1 MIKKGSVHSV
11 GCYWRCHL
19 PQNKCHCLPIT
30 QSCRFLL
37 PVNEHSPHVK
47 SPATT
52 YYYNVHCAAAA
63 GGESPPRTFT
73 FVTTDLSCKIFFEK
87 NNTVVITKLNR
98 QNLERS
104 CITYRVKNFYA
115 RLWPQLFW
123 VLFFSHQ
130 IQPPPPERSA
140 SELVPCISLGVW
152 NLVAFS
158 SSSSN
163 SSPSLKW
170 WYQ

>member
-1 MIKKGSVHSV
+1 MSI
-11 GCYWRCHL
+11 HL
-19 PQNKCHCLPIT
+19 TLRALRLHTTTMCTALQQQVAKARQEHLLLWPPI
-30 QSCRFLL
+30 SR
-37 PVNEHSPHVK
+37 VK
-47 SPATT
+47 SF
-52 YYYNVHCAAAA
+52 
-63 GGESPPRTFT
+63 S
-73 FVTTDLSCKIFFEK
+73 KK
-87 NNTVVITKLNR
+87 NNTVVVTKLNR

-130 IQPPPPERSA
+130 IQPPPERSA

-158 SSSSN
+158 SSSSSN

>member
-1 MIKKGSVHSV
+1 MSI
-11 GCYWRCHL
+11 HL
-19 PQNKCHCLPIT
+19 TLRALRLHTTTMCTALQQQVAKARQEHLLLWPPI
-30 QSCRFLL
+30 SR
-37 PVNEHSPHVK
+37 VK
-47 SPATT
+47 SF
-52 YYYNVHCAAAA
+52 
-63 GGESPPRTFT
+63 S
-73 FVTTDLSCKIFFEK
+73 KK
-87 NNTVVITKLNR
+87 NNTVVVTKLNR

>member
-1 MIKKGSVHSV
+1 MSI
-11 GCYWRCHL
+11 HL
-19 PQNKCHCLPIT
+19 TLRALRLHTTTMCTVLQQQVAKARQEHLLLWPPI
-30 QSCRFLL
+30 SR
-37 PVNEHSPHVK
+37 VK
-47 SPATT
+47 SF
-52 YYYNVHCAAAA
+52 
-63 GGESPPRTFT
+63 S
-73 FVTTDLSCKIFFEK
+73 KK
-87 NNTVVITKLNR
+87 NNTVVVTKLNR

-130 IQPPPPERSA
+130 IQPPPERSA